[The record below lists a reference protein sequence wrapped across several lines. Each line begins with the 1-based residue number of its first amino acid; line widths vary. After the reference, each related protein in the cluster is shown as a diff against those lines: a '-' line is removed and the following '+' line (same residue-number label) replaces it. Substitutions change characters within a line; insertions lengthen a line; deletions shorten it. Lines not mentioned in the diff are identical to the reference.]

1 MYHHPAP
8 LPNTGARRRDHQA
21 EALQERQH
29 TAVHHQVLSV
39 EAAPSAGVHLQA
51 TTGLPKAPTG
61 EAHLQATTA
70 VQAQATTEAPLQA
83 STEVRPR
90 ATTEV
95 HLQYPVLQD
104 TREVPA
110 AAGQQAEGADRQS
123 TT

>member
-21 EALQERQH
+21 EARQERQH
-29 TAVHHQVLSV
+29 TAVHHQVLSA

-51 TTGLPKAPTG
+51 TTGLPKAHTE

-70 VQAQATTEAPLQA
+70 VQAQATTEA
-83 STEVRPR
+83 
-90 ATTEV
+90 

-110 AAGQQAEGADRQS
+110 AAGLQAEGADRQS